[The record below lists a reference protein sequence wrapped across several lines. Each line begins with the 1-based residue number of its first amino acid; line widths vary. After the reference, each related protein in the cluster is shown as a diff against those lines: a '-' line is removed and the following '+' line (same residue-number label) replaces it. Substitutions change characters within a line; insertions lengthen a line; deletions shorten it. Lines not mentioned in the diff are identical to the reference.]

1 MVGCVHSHGLQGAA
15 ACGMLINCTHPAVK
29 WPCML
34 SCACC
39 SFNCGLNLVTA
50 AVQSSF
56 LAEKNA
62 RLPPRG
68 VRQLW
73 LFAFIKLKQAVADFA
88 SPLFCSTLAF
98 SMAVVQAVNSAVC
111 AHIAVLCID
120 MTSLCRVVCTCMQYC
135 IAVGR
140 HAHLLFVSGISCVYM
155 LFNAHMLT
163 CRDVFACHYFPP
175 VQRACLLGF
184 TIYHMY
190 FRVRPAY
197 LSRCHLQGG

>member
-1 MVGCVHSHGLQGAA
+1 MVGCVHSHSLQGAA

-29 WPCML
+29 RPCML

-50 AVQSSF
+50 AAQSSF

-73 LFAFIKLKQAVADFA
+73 LFAFIGLKQAVADFA

-135 IAVGR
+135 MRWVDMLIFS
-140 HAHLLFVSGISCVYM
+140 LFQGSHVCTCFS
-155 LFNAHMLT
+155 MLT
-163 CRDVFACHYFPP
+163 CSHAEM
-175 VQRACLLGF
+175 CLLV
-184 TIYHMY
+184 TISPLCS
-190 FRVRPAY
+190 VLA
-197 LSRCHLQGG
+197 C